1 MDKTSKGNGSISRFI
16 LSFLSVVLA
25 IAIPVL
31 LVAEIN
37 GHIQAREKAAA
48 IQKQELLSK
57 MTPEERA
64 AYQLMDTHD
73 KRYVK
78 DIVDAMKS
86 INSGKQSQAV
96 ITGPLDN
103 EILTFL
109 SMNGFEVVNTY
120 STTNGYKYVSSTTHY
135 VIQKKS

>member
-1 MDKTSKGNGSISRFI
+1 MNKTNKEDQNISHFFFSFI
-16 LSFLSVVLA
+16 SVILA

-37 GHIQAREKAAA
+37 GHVQAHEKEALA
-48 IQKQELLSK
+48 QRQELLNK

-64 AYQLMDTHD
+64 AYLLMDKHD
-73 KRYVK
+73 KGYVK
-78 DIVDAMKS
+78 DIVTAMKS

-103 EILTFL
+103 DILTFL
-109 SMNGFEVVNTY
+109 TMKGFEVVNTY
-120 STTNGYKYVSSTTHY
+120 STTSGYKYVSSTTHY
-135 VIQKKS
+135 VIQKKK